1 MEKDESPFFI
11 TEENAPKIESYQELI
26 SHKLNNIST
35 QVDSCIERAEYEN
48 ALISLNKLVVLD
60 SENYSNYFRRAH
72 CLFHLCDFKS
82 AIINIEKAY
91 RMQNSEELNEKC
103 GFYHFMYAQ
112 TLYDQKLYMEAV
124 RQFDKS
130 NLQKSQQVPL
140 SHSETSVCYGP
151 WPIHT
156 LAYGCDKGALLGLL

>member
-72 CLFHLCDFKS
+72 CLFPRFVWF
-82 AIINIEKAY
+82 EK
-91 RMQNSEELNEKC
+91 
-103 GFYHFMYAQ
+103 
-112 TLYDQKLYMEAV
+112 
-124 RQFDKS
+124 
-130 NLQKSQQVPL
+130 
-140 SHSETSVCYGP
+140 
-151 WPIHT
+151 
-156 LAYGCDKGALLGLL
+156 